1 MCGDGRRT
9 IRKRLVAAVRPLAG
23 LRYDARPP
31 GVSSKR
37 GRFAW
42 GFVGWDWSVR
52 LGRLVGK
59 EDTFN
64 KRDDRRYE
72 HVEDLETGE
81 VLHHCDHPLTEHRG
95 HGSDKFNH
103 EDEASG

>member
-1 MCGDGRRT
+1 
-9 IRKRLVAAVRPLAG
+9 
-23 LRYDARPP
+23 
-31 GVSSKR
+31 
-37 GRFAW
+37 
-42 GFVGWDWSVR
+42 
-52 LGRLVGK
+52 VGK